1 LIVNARMSLPDLAE
15 VLAAAGLLLRGGF
28 HPEPVDEVP
37 ALAAGEPVGTLL
49 LVGNAGSDL
58 WRTAAAL
65 IEDGVANPL
74 DRYVERVI
82 GDLARRVEARAL
94 FPFHGPP
101 YLPFQRWA
109 QRAEAVAPSPIG
121 LLIHPDYGL
130 WHAYRGAFAF
140 SARLDLP
147 SFMSRPSPCA
157 TCSAKPCLSACPVDA
172 FKPAS
177 YDVPACVGHVE
188 SPAGVDCRGEG
199 CRARRACPVGADYR
213 YLPAHAA
220 FHMRAFV
227 RAHRK
232 V

>member
-1 LIVNARMSLPDLAE
+1 MPDLARD
-15 VLAAAGLLLRGGF
+15 LAAAGLLLRGGF
-28 HPEPVDEVP
+28 HPQPADGVP
-37 ALAAGEPVGTLL
+37 ALAAGQAAGTLL

-58 WRTAAAL
+58 WQVAAAAL
-65 IEDGVANPL
+65 TEDGAANPL

-82 GDLARRVEARAL
+82 GNLARRVEARAL

-130 WHAYRGAFAF
+130 WHAYRGALAFA
-140 SARLDLP
+140 ARLDLP
-147 SFMSRPSPCA
+147 LLVPRPPPCA
-157 TCSAKPCLSACPVDA
+157 TCTAKPCLSTCPVGA
-172 FKPAS
+172 FTPAG

-188 SPAGVDCRGEG
+188 TPAGVDCRGEG

-213 YLPAHAA
+213 YRSAHAA
-220 FHMRAFV
+220 FHMRAFLGA
-227 RAHRK
+227 RRQA
-232 V
+232 

>member
-1 LIVNARMSLPDLAE
+1 MNTSANLPDLATA
-15 VLAAAGLLLRGGF
+15 LAPAGLLLRGGF
-28 HPEPVDEVP
+28 HPKPADAVP
-37 ALAAGEPVGTLL
+37 AFAAGKPVGTLV

-58 WRTAAAL
+58 WRAAGAAL
-65 IEDGVANPL
+65 SEDSAPNPL

-130 WHAYRGAFAF
+130 WHAYRGALVFAE
-140 SARLDLP
+140 RLDLAP
-147 SFMSRPSPCA
+147 FMPRPSPCA
-157 TCSAKPCLSACPVDA
+157 TCAAKPCLSTCPVDA
-172 FKPAS
+172 FKPS
-177 YDVPACVGHVE
+177 GYDVPACTGHVE
-188 SPAGVDCRGEG
+188 SPAGVDCRGDG

-213 YLPAHAA
+213 YLPAQAA

-227 RAHRK
+227 HARRQ